1 MRYFGFA
8 AACAVGLLSLAASA
22 IAEQTAP
29 PPPPAA
35 ESQPAAQQPASGTP
49 EQAPA
54 EDPNEVICKKLE
66 ADTGTRLGKRKECR
80 TRQEWKQIADEAK
93 QTLEKSQ
100 SKN

>member
-8 AACAVGLLSLAASA
+8 AACAVGLLSLAAPA
-22 IAEQTAP
+22 FAEQTAP

-35 ESQPAAQQPASGTP
+35 EGQPQAQQPASGTP

-54 EDPNEVICKKLE
+54 EDPNEVVCKKLE

-80 TRQEWKQIADEAK
+80 TRQEWNQIAEEAK
-93 QTLEKSQ
+93 RNLEKSQ
-100 SKN
+100 SNN

>member
-8 AACAVGLLSLAASA
+8 AACAVGLLSLAAPVF
-22 IAEQTAP
+22 AEQTAP
-29 PPPPAA
+29 PPPAA
-35 ESQPAAQQPASGTP
+35 EGQPPAQQPATGTP

-54 EDPNEVICKKLE
+54 ADPNEVICKKLE

-80 TRQEWKQIADEAK
+80 TRQEWDQIAEEAK
-93 QTLEKSQ
+93 RNLEKSQ

>member
-8 AACAVGLLSLAASA
+8 AAAAVGLLSLAVPVL
-22 IAEQTAP
+22 AEQTAP

-35 ESQPAAQQPASGTP
+35 EGQPPAQQPASGTP

-66 ADTGTRLGKRKECR
+66 AETGTRLGKRKECR
-80 TRQEWKQIADEAK
+80 TREEWDQIAEEAR
-93 QTLEKSQ
+93 QNLEKSQ
-100 SKN
+100 TNK